1 MTALEAIR
9 AKICDEMN
17 DITDALATGGAED
30 FAAYKYLT
38 GHIFGL
44 ARAERHLLDIVDA
57 MRLGEIE
64 E

>member
-9 AKICDEMN
+9 NKIRDQMN
-17 DITDALATGGAED
+17 DITDAVATDGADD
-30 FAAYKYLT
+30 FASYKYMT
-38 GHIFGL
+38 GTIYGL
-44 ARAERHLLDIVDA
+44 ACAERHLLDIVDA